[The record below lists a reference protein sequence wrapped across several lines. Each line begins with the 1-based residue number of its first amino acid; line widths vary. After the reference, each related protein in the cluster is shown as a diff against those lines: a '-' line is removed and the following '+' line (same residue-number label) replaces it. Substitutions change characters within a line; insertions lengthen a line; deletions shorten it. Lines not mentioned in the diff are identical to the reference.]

1 MAVDGGDEVDGNA
14 PEKAGASDQAIA
26 EAIDALLSARAATS
40 SICPSEVARSLASD
54 EVAWRALMPD
64 VRRVA
69 AAMAADG
76 KLQVTRGDAIVDAL
90 SKGGPIRLRQPR

>member
-1 MAVDGGDEVDGNA
+1 MGELGGSNDDGPTDHA
-14 PEKAGASDQAIA
+14 IAGAI
-26 EAIDALLSARAATS
+26 EALLSARAATS

-54 EVAWRALMPD
+54 EKAWRALVPE

-76 KLQVTRGDAIVDAL
+76 KLLVTRGDAIVDAL